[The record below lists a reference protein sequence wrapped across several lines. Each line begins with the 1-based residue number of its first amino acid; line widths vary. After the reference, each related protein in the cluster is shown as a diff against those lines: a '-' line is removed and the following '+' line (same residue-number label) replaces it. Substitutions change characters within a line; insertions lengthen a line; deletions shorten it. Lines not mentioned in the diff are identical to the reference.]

1 MYNNR
6 VEYKKY
12 FLRYQKLKNIFW
24 LNLLRPQ
31 NGQILNLGF
40 LKNLTQLAE
49 CPILFL
55 EKSLYTSVCTHNS
68 RIIDLEVQHLT
79 PLLGLRQLF
88 NKTKKQTT
96 YGISASVTK
105 MFGDKMVF
113 CSGMATGRQFL
124 GFKV

>member
-1 MYNNR
+1 MIPKIEKHFLVEFVKAPKWANFEFR
-6 VEYKKY
+6 V
-12 FLRYQKLKNIFW
+12 
-24 LNLLRPQ
+24 
-31 NGQILNLGF
+31 

-96 YGISASVTK
+96 YGIRASVTK